1 VVSLA
6 LGSRS
11 ACTKSDSGDML
22 MADFWRLSNRGAMA
36 PTGCHRVGR
45 GVRAMTVLAR
55 LCVFGS
61 RTLVVRIV

>member
-1 VVSLA
+1 
-6 LGSRS
+6 
-11 ACTKSDSGDML
+11 

-36 PTGCHRVGR
+36 PTGCHRVGH